1 MKSAIHLISDTLP
14 PLRTSDT
21 GEMALQLMADYQV
34 KQLPIVNNE
43 QFLGLIAEDDILE
56 QGLLDAPIGSIQL
69 SYYKPYVNEHD
80 HLYQVL
86 RTAANLQLTLIPVI
100 DNDNNYKGIITLQAL
115 LQEIAQLSAITEPG
129 GILELE
135 VNIRDYS
142 LTEISRIVESNDATI
157 LSLYTSTHNDSTK
170 REVILKL
177 NKEDLRAIIAAFDR
191 FGYTILHYY
200 QKSDFEEDLKDR
212 YDSLIHY
219 LNI

>member
-56 QGLLDAPIGSIQL
+56 QGMLEEPVGSMQL
-69 SYYKPYVNEHD
+69 TYYKPYVNETD
-80 HLYQVL
+80 HIYQVL
-86 RTAANLQLTLIPVI
+86 RTAANLKLTLIPVV
-100 DNDNNYKGIITLQAL
+100 DAENNYKGIITLSAL
-115 LQEIAQLSAITEPG
+115 LSEFASMSSIIDPG

-135 VNIRDYS
+135 VSIRDYS

-157 LSLYTSTHNDSTK
+157 LSLYTSNHNNSTK
-170 REVILKL
+170 REITLKL
-177 NKEDLRAIIAAFDR
+177 NKEDLRAVIAAFER
-191 FGYTILHYY
+191 FGYTILNYY
-200 QKSDFEEDLKDR
+200 QKSDFDEDLKDR
-212 YDSLIHY
+212 YESLIRY

>member
-56 QGLLDAPIGSIQL
+56 QGLLDAAIGSIQL
-69 SYYKPYVNEHD
+69 SYYKPYVNEYD

-86 RTAANLQLTLIPVI
+86 RTAANLQLSLIPVV

-115 LQEIAQLSAITEPG
+115 LQEFAQLSAITEPG

-142 LTEISRIVESNDATI
+142 LTEISRIVESNEANI

>member
-1 MKSAIHLISDTLP
+1 MCC
-14 PLRTSDT
+14 
-21 GEMALQLMADYQV
+21 
-34 KQLPIVNNE
+34 
-43 QFLGLIAEDDILE
+43 DILCF
-56 QGLLDAPIGSIQL
+56 I
-69 SYYKPYVNEHD
+69 Y
-80 HLYQVL
+80 
-86 RTAANLQLTLIPVI
+86 
-100 DNDNNYKGIITLQAL
+100 NYKGIITLQAL